1 LQRATSAE
9 AAFKKINWNVFDIV
23 RQTPL
28 ASNAGTLKQVIALKA
43 AVLSEHGKSVK
54 PTIDGLHVLARK
66 AKAAAVTL
74 GKNPLF
80 KDGAK
85 AAAGIDTEASH
96 FAVALA
102 LNSLFFEAVAKDWE
116 KSKKDRR
123 TPSR

>member
-1 LQRATSAE
+1 LQSATSAE

-28 ASNAGTLKQVIALKA
+28 ASGTLKQVIALKA

-74 GKNPLF
+74 GENPLF